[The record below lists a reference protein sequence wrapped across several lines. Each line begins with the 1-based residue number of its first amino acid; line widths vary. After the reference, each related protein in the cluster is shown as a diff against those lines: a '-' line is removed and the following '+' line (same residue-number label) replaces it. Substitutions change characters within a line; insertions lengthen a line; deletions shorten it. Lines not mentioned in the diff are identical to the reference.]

1 MEEHYS
7 ITFEIFDYRLY
18 VIYTDNIAATRASL
32 NKKVG
37 APKQILSPTVDG
49 LHCYNNL
56 ETDAFV
62 LFTPLSSIGT
72 IAHEVSH
79 AIWRM
84 FKYFGAKFENEI
96 FAYHLGYTLD
106 KILEF
111 KKEIDLKISE
121 ACQSK

>member
-7 ITFEIFDYRLY
+7 VDFPVFNYRLF
-18 VIYTDNIAATRASL
+18 VIYTDDLIKTRLSL
-32 NKKVG
+32 SHKVG
-37 APKQILSPTVDG
+37 APKTIISSTVDG
-49 LHCYNNL
+49 LHSYNN
-56 ETDAFV
+56 EESDAFI
-62 LFTPLSSIGT
+62 LFTPDSSVGT

-84 FKYFGAKFENEI
+84 FRFYGAKFENEL

-121 ACQSK
+121 A